1 MINIKIGKEESFADS
16 VIHKNPKSMKKLLD
30 LKQYLARLVVTK

>member
-1 MINIKIGKEESFADS
+1 MINIKMRKEDSFADS
-16 VIHKNPKSMKKLLD
+16 VIHKNPKSMKTFD